1 MGKKD
6 FKNTKN
12 WRINEEIH
20 SEILRVITDDG
31 ELLGVISRQEALKN
45 AQERGLD
52 LIEIAP
58 LAQPPV
64 AKISDFGKFRYSEE
78 KKLKKQKQKAKVSEV
93 KEVRFSPFIDSHD
106 FNTRIK
112 RVNEFLKEGNK
123 ARIVVV
129 FKGRQMN
136 STKQGYDLIGEI
148 LKSITNEYVV
158 DMEPKFLGRHL
169 ATIISPVK
177 NAKFKSNQEK
187 QNDKTKNQEISKE
200 EI

>member
-1 MGKKD
+1 LGKKD
-6 FKNTKN
+6 FKNQKN
-12 WRINEEIH
+12 WRINEEIR
-20 SEILRVITDDG
+20 SGMLRVITDEG
-31 ELLGVISRQEALKN
+31 EQLGVISRQEALNN
-45 AQERGLD
+45 AKERGLD

-58 LAQPPV
+58 LAEPPV
-64 AKISDFGKFRYSEE
+64 AKISDFGKFRYAEE

-93 KEVRFSPFIDSHD
+93 KEIRFSPFIDSHD

-136 STKQGYDLIGEI
+136 STQQGYDLIGNI
-148 LKSITNEYVV
+148 LKSVASEYVI

-177 NAKFKSNQEK
+177 NSKFKINQEK
-187 QNDKTKNQEISKE
+187 QNDKTENKEISQKE
-200 EI
+200 I